1 MGINHNFSR
10 NKITSKNPKQNK
22 IVYTM
27 GPVFPVQIEFFQP
40 TQFKPRGECT
50 PNKNRANRQP
60 SRVCICLKKVKPENL
75 KIQLNKQGALTI
87 NAQKEETVDTNRNGQ
102 RKTTTMIEETFE
114 LPKYVVEND
123 WLEKVET
130 RFDEGCLVVS
140 WPEKSTAV
148 NIPVVF
154 DDMEVENEESKS
166 INEESKSIEK

>member
-1 MGINHNFSR
+1 MGSQ
-10 NKITSKNPKQNK
+10 TKNTQLQKFK
-22 IVYTM
+22 MVYTM

-40 TQFKPRGECT
+40 SKCKSKEECKPRKT
-50 PNKNRANRQP
+50 RQP

-75 KIQLNKQGALTI
+75 KLQLNKQGVLTI
-87 NAQKEETVDTNRNGQ
+87 NAQKEEIVDTNRNGQ
-102 RKTTTMIEETFE
+102 RKITTIIQETFE

-130 RFDEGCLVVS
+130 RFDEGCLFVS

-154 DDMEVENEESKS
+154 EIWKLKLKKSPSPSKS
-166 INEESKSIEK
+166 KMFL

>member
-10 NKITSKNPKQNK
+10 YKITSKIKFILTK
-22 IVYTM
+22 KSKMVYTM

-40 TQFKPRGECT
+40 SQCKPKEECK
-50 PNKNRANRQP
+50 PKVNRQP

-75 KIQLNKQGALTI
+75 KLQLNKQGVLTI

-102 RKTTTMIEETFE
+102 RKTSTIIQETFE

-123 WLEKVET
+123 LLEKVET
-130 RFDEGCLVVS
+130 RFDEGCLTVS

-148 NIPVVF
+148 SIPVVF
-154 DDMEVENEESKS
+154 DDMEVEAEEQMKSKS
-166 INEESKSIEK
+166 I